1 MSLLSGLD
9 DFWLFVSHRSE
20 DRRRTYNVASLPEQF
35 EMLHDYHQLSSKD
48 RLADQAVH
56 QRTRGL
62 RAEDERGKGLEDS
75 RFSGLYLAY
84 KTDSSVNIPYSSAW
98 HLAVR
103 GK

>member
-62 RAEDERGKGLEDS
+62 RAEDERGKVWKTHVS
-75 RFSGLYLAY
+75 QAY
-84 KTDSSVNIPYSSAW
+84 TWRTEPIAQ
-98 HLAVR
+98 
-103 GK
+103 